1 MVILRLAF
9 LSALVGLGYV
19 LAYLAILWPF
29 LCVLGLVAYLVD

>member
-29 LCVLGLVAYLVD
+29 LCVLTLAVYLIN